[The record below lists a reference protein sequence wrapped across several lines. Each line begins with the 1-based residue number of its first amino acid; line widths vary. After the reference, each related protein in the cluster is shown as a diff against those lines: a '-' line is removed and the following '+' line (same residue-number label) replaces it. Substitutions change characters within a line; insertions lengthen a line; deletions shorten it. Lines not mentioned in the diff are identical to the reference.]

1 MRLWSVRPS
10 LLDRAALVACWREAL
25 LAQQVLAGLT
35 RGYTRHP
42 QLERF
47 RDAADPIPVT
57 EGQVAFEVDHLL
69 AKVRVRD
76 PAWAARLPGS
86 VTGGVQVHP
95 LFVVV
100 PGGVADW
107 ERAVGPADVRRS
119 SAAG

>member
-1 MRLWSVRPS
+1 MLNYFRRRWA
-10 LLDRAALVACWREAL
+10 D
-25 LAQQVLAGLT
+25 AGT
-35 RGYTRHP
+35 NGIG
-42 QLERF
+42 
-47 RDAADPIPVT
+47 PIPVT

-76 PAWAARLPGS
+76 PAWVARLPGS